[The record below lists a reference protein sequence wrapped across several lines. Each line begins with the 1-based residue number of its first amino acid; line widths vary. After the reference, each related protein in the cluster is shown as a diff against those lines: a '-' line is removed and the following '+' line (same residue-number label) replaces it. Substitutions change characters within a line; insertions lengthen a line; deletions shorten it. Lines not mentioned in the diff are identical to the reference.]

1 MELLEIIGNIND
13 LVWKWVFDFSKPISD
28 NVAVVIIVTSFLV
41 AVLAVTVRRCLL
53 HRSNLFFIPE
63 GIFLLSVSYMVH
75 RLPMIHE
82 RLHTALSTAVGILQ
96 QSDIYTDA
104 FEHISGTIAE
114 NSRNIARYLYF
125 SDGAE
130 FKHVQPEMLYEHLF
144 GTLDEIRNLLHFW
157 AVHENDW
164 VSGRI
169 FLCILVLFIAIHDRK
184 LSKGIVVFLLNSIL
198 LLSVTK
204 NNGAIFAAILVLTF
218 EATISAILDT
228 PLESDSL

>member
-1 MELLEIIGNIND
+1 
-13 LVWKWVFDFSKPISD
+13 
-28 NVAVVIIVTSFLV
+28 
-41 AVLAVTVRRCLL
+41 
-53 HRSNLFFIPE
+53 
-63 GIFLLSVSYMVH
+63 
-75 RLPMIHE
+75 MIHE

-96 QSDIYTDA
+96 QSDIYTGA

-114 NSRNIARYLYF
+114 NSRNIASYLYF

-130 FKHVQPEMLYEHLF
+130 FKNVQPEMLYEHLF

-169 FLCILVLFIAIHDRK
+169 FLCILAFFIAIHDRK

-204 NNGAIFAAILVLTF
+204 NNGAIFAAILVLIF

-228 PLESDSL
+228 PLV

>member
-82 RLHTALSTAVGILQ
+82 RLHTALLLQLGYSSSQIFTPMLLNTYPEQLLKIAEILRAISTLVTARSLNMYSPKCFMNIFSGRW
-96 QSDIYTDA
+96 TR
-104 FEHISGTIAE
+104 SGTFCIFGLCMKMIGCPAG
-114 NSRNIARYLYF
+114 SFCAYL
-125 SDGAE
+125 S
-130 FKHVQPEMLYEHLF
+130 
-144 GTLDEIRNLLHFW
+144 
-157 AVHENDW
+157 
-164 VSGRI
+164 
-169 FLCILVLFIAIHDRK
+169 
-184 LSKGIVVFLLNSIL
+184 FLLQFMIVNFLKEL
-198 LLSVTK
+198 LC
-204 NNGAIFAAILVLTF
+204 FY
-218 EATISAILDT
+218 
-228 PLESDSL
+228 